1 MSKPENLYASSP
13 DDELHIQHYLSTNC
27 FGDHYTWTG
36 IDVPTREML
45 TFGARR
51 ARGCEPQVWGQV
63 AANRWR
69 RPRAAHRCFD
79 PAPAV

>member
-51 ARGCEPQVWGQV
+51 ARWMRTAGLGPSRREPLATTARGSSM
-63 AANRWR
+63 
-69 RPRAAHRCFD
+69 F
-79 PAPAV
+79 